1 MLKSETNSQVLS
13 ADRQVLF
20 RQVIKNGVL
29 CWQASN
35 GRTFPVV
42 AGAEDGEGDGNTSTT
57 DETEQESADDY
68 DKERGFK
75 KIQAQAADLKKLK
88 AERDAL
94 RAQTKELE
102 ALKAKQK
109 EREDAEKSELDRL
122 KEQHAEAE
130 RKRADAEQKLIET
143 QNRQKIERAATKA
156 NAADPDDVFALLRPS
171 DFEIDDA
178 GAITNADKLVADLL
192 KAKPYLVSQS
202 TTSAPQRGN
211 GAGPKPAG
219 TTAAY
224 ADVVKSEE
232 ARLKKTGAFNF

>member
-1 MLKSETNSQVLS
+1 VLKSETNSQVLS

-57 DETEQESADDY
+57 DDY

-232 ARLKKTGAFNF
+232 ARLKNTGAFNF